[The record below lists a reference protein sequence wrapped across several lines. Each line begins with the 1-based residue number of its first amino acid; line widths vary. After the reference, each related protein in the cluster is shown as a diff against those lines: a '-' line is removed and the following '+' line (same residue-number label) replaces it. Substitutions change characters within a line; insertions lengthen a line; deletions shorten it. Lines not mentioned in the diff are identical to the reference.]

1 MTRILLIDEHKTVN
15 YAGGVERVL
24 AAFANAFSARGYGVA
39 IACMDE
45 ERGGMFFPLD
55 PSVRFHNFWY
65 EYGAPFGG
73 AAWFW
78 KKIEKEFLRTF
89 AGGKMVFAGKKIR
102 DPKKEYFFEAFID
115 RLRGLIE
122 DFRPDVILS
131 ITAEGAYIAQTAADV
146 KNIPVIAM
154 CHTEPTREASGYGDR
169 EFCAWK
175 KSACVQVLMDSFLP
189 TMERFGVKHA
199 ICIPN
204 FVQQVADTEIAN
216 LVVPHNRIIAVG
228 RVDGGGK
235 GQHIL
240 IDAFSLLA
248 QRFPDWSVHL
258 YGDIANRRYK
268 KRLDAMIAEKKL
280 AGRVIFE
287 GTTKNLGAVYR
298 ASDIFAFPSEFEGFG
313 LSLAEAMSAGLPAVG
328 RRSCAAVNEIIEDG
342 KTGLLAEE
350 GKESFAAAL
359 ERLMSDGALRVRI
372 GRAAHEA
379 VKCYQPEKVW
389 DLWEKAIEAVLK
401 GKDASGENELQRNH
415 HQTEAFA

>member
-1 MTRILLIDEHKTVN
+1 MTKILLIDEHKTVN

-45 ERGGMFFPLD
+45 EKGEMFFPLNS
-55 PSVRFHNFWY
+55 SVRFHNFWY

-73 AAWFW
+73 ATWFW
-78 KKIEKEFLRTF
+78 KKVEKEFLRTF
-89 AGGKMVFAGKKIR
+89 AGGKMVFAGKKIK
-102 DPKKEYFFEAFID
+102 DPKKEYFFGAFIE
-115 RLRGLIE
+115 RLARLIE

-131 ITAEGAYIAQTAADV
+131 ITAESAYIAQAAVDV

-154 CHTEPTREASGYGDR
+154 CHTEPTREASGYGER
-169 EFCAWK
+169 EFCAWQ
-175 KSACVQVLMDSFLP
+175 KSARVQVLMDSFLP
-189 TMERFGVKHA
+189 TMEHFGVKHA
-199 ICIPN
+199 IRIPN
-204 FVQQVADTEIAN
+204 FVQQVADAEVADLAVT
-216 LVVPHNRIIAVG
+216 HSRIVTVG

-240 IDAFSLLA
+240 IEAFSLLA
-248 QRFPDWSVHL
+248 ERFPDWSVHL

-287 GTTKNLGAVYR
+287 GTTKDIGAVYR
-298 ASDIFAFPSEFEGFG
+298 TSDIFAFPSEYEGFG

-328 RRSCAAVNEIIEDG
+328 FRACTAVNELLEDG
-342 KTGLLAEE
+342 TTGFLADE
-350 GKESFAAAL
+350 GAESFAAAL
-359 ERLMSDGALRVRI
+359 ERLMFDGALRVKI

-379 VKCYQPEKVW
+379 VKVYQPEKVW
-389 DLWEKAIEAVLK
+389 DMWEKVICDVIREKTVSPK
-401 GKDASGENELQRNH
+401 QG
-415 HQTEAFA
+415 